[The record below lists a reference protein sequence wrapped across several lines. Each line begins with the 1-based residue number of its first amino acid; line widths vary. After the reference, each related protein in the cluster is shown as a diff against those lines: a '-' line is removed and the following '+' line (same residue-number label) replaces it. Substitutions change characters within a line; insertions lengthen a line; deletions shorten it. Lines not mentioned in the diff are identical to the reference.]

1 MSLQL
6 ELLDR
11 AITTLVVALAYDEA
25 VKSGAAASV
34 LAELRSQW
42 APDAESLVDEAEQLG
57 FWNCEFD
64 ESEGFNDEENFD
76 DE

>member
-6 ELLDR
+6 ELLNR
-11 AITTLVVALAYDEA
+11 AITTLVCALAYDEA
-25 VKSGAAASV
+25 VQSGAAAAV

-64 ESEGFNDEENFD
+64 ESDDFTDEEDSD